1 MSEMPSRKI
10 LKSMSISRTPNWEDL
25 TLEKCVRMDSATC
38 SPQSHPI
45 TMPLR
50 VFLIITILSLSKN
63 QNNLSSKPDSS
74 NAANDSQ
81 ACLKGRVSSL
91 SVAATRNATMRASV
105 CRQHAD
111 DTPTE
116 SPFRHAVSDTDT
128 DAVLLLNL
136 STKLDPGH

>member
-1 MSEMPSRKI
+1 MLII
-10 LKSMSISRTPNWEDL
+10 L
-25 TLEKCVRMDSATC
+25 
-38 SPQSHPI
+38 
-45 TMPLR
+45 
-50 VFLIITILSLSKN
+50 FLIITILSMSEN
-63 QNNLSSKPDSS
+63 QTKLSSKPDCS
-74 NAANDSQ
+74 NAANDCQ
-81 ACLKGRVSSL
+81 ACRNGRVSSL